1 MIFSL
6 EFFPTYAILL
16 GYKFMRGVPMARY
29 SVRAE
34 LLGEAFSW
42 GKTILF
48 AVVFALLI
56 NRFVIVNATVPS
68 GSMESTIQTND
79 RIIAF
84 RLSYLFS
91 DPNLFDIIV
100 FPNPH
105 DPATLN
111 VKRVVGMPG
120 DTVNIIDGHVFLNNE
135 YEPLRYD
142 FVQGLI
148 FGNFGP
154 YEVPEGHFFVLGDY
168 RSNSI
173 DSRHWNTSNF
183 VYGRDVLGRV
193 IFRYFPRFGIL
204 TNT

>member
-1 MIFSL
+1 MSRSNV
-6 EFFPTYAILL
+6 
-16 GYKFMRGVPMARY
+16 K
-29 SVRAE
+29 SE
-34 LLGEAFSW
+34 LLSEAFSW

-68 GSMESTIQTND
+68 ASMESTIQTND

-91 DPNLFDIIV
+91 DPALFDIIV
-100 FPNPH
+100 FPNPD
-105 DPATLN
+105 DPTTLN
-111 VKRVVGMPG
+111 VKRVIGMPG
-120 DTVNIIDGHVFLNNE
+120 DTVNIVDGRVFVNDAS
-135 YEPLRYD
+135 EPLRYD

-154 YEVPEGHFFVLGDY
+154 YQVPDGHFFVLGDY

-173 DSRHWNTSNF
+173 DSRHWSTSNF
-183 VYGRDVLGRV
+183 VYSGDVLGRV
-193 IFRYFPRFGIL
+193 VFRYFPRFNSL